1 MVGVILLTIIYL
13 AIALTV
19 VMYLTWF
26 ERKFA
31 ARIQNRVGPYY
42 VGRPHGW
49 LQPLADVLKLMLKE
63 DIVPEKAD
71 KKIFNIAPFVVFT
84 GSLMTFCV
92 LPVANNV
99 YISDLSV
106 GIIYF
111 FAVSSLIIFGIFLAG
126 WASNSKYA
134 LISAFRAGAQVVSYE
149 IPLLLSALV
158 PCILAGSFKTQDI
171 VSAQKIP
178 FAFYPIF
185 GWVSFIVFVIAGLA
199 EENKVPFDVPEAE
212 SELVAAY
219 NVEYSGMKFAL
230 FYAAEYAHILALS
243 VLGAILFLGGYRG
256 FYPPYGPEWLWQ
268 VLWLFLKSFFML
280 FIFLLIRWSFVR
292 IRIDRLLLFSWK
304 YLFPVSL
311 INLFLAGLWK
321 IFL

>member
-1 MVGVILLTIIYL
+1 MAELILFTIIYL
-13 AIALTV
+13 LFALTV

-71 KKIFNIAPFVVFT
+71 KPIFNIAPFLVFI
-84 GSLMTFCV
+84 GALLTFSV
-92 LPVANNV
+92 LPVANNL

-111 FAVSSLIIFGIFLAG
+111 FAVSSLIIFGVFLAG

-149 IPLLLSALV
+149 IPLILSALV
-158 PCILAGSFKTQDI
+158 PVVLAGSLKTNDI
-171 VSAQKIP
+171 VSAQNIP
-178 FAFYPIF
+178 YALYPVF
-185 GWVSFIVFVIAGLA
+185 GWISFIIFIIAGLA

-230 FYAAEYAHILALS
+230 FYAAEYVHILALS
-243 VLGAILFLGGYRG
+243 VLASLLFLSGYRG
-256 FYPPYGPEWLWQ
+256 FYPNFGPEWIWQ
-268 VLWLFLKSFFML
+268 VLWLVLKSLFML
-280 FIFLLIRWSFVR
+280 CIFLLIRWSFVR
-292 IRIDRLLLFSWK
+292 IRIDRLLTFSWR
-304 YLFPVSL
+304 YLFPISL

-321 IFL
+321 IFF